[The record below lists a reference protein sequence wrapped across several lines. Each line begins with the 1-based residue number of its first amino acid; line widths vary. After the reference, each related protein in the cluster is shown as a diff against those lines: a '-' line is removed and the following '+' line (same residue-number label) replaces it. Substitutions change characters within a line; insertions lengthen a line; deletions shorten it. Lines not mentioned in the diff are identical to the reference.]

1 MSEFIKKDWNRGQI
15 VQDTDVDRW
24 ENGIYDA
31 HIEIEDLVNRIKELE
46 EKEPTVID
54 GGTF

>member
-1 MSEFIKKDWNRGQI
+1 MSTFIKKDWSRGQI

-31 HIEIEDLVNRIKELE
+31 HVEIEELVNKVKEIE
-46 EKEPTVID
+46 ENTPTVID